1 MHIVQVDIDNFKSF
15 SRKTKIPFY
24 EGFAVISGPNG
35 SGKSNII
42 DSILFVLS
50 LSSARSLRAE
60 KLTDLINN
68 ISGKHTA
75 EVTLTFS
82 DETKIRRRIKR
93 TTSGYYSYYYLNERL
108 CPQTDVLA
116 YLSKHGIK
124 PHGYNVVMQGDV
136 TRIMEMSDL
145 DRRRMIDEIAGVAE
159 FDAKKEQALTELEQV
174 RARIEREEL
183 LLADLSVRIGE
194 LKDAREGAVKYQKL
208 QGELDYFR
216 AARQIAQLCELE
228 RQLSTIALAKTDQE
242 TELVRINESVALE
255 THERDCRTEEVRD
268 IDRQISEKSGPE
280 YIKLLADLEAER
292 GNIRVAEQTIGR
304 LKKEKDSNLG
314 SMNGIFIDMKKFENS
329 IADKNK
335 DFHQLQIDR
344 ANLAMEYESQKKVL
358 DQVQELIEKKSKDSE
373 GAQTELIAL
382 MGQIEEKKAERSSIL
397 SERDGII
404 ERSRIRAQES
414 ERMKRQQGQ
423 LFEERTEKQ
432 TEIESLENELAEKQ
446 KEKSVVDK
454 QIGEADRSM
463 MSCRRSLEPVREEI
477 QRLMQKMMRLEAQQ
491 QVSAE
496 SNRAISA
503 VLEMDGVHG
512 TVARLGKVPSEY
524 TTALNVAAGGRLQN
538 VIVDTDQT
546 ASDAIRYLK
555 EERLGRV
562 TFLPLNKIKPPA
574 PLPPVAGNGV
584 VDYAI
589 NLIEFDEEYRNAFS
603 LVLGQTVVVETL
615 EAGRRLM
622 GRFRMV
628 TLDGELLE
636 KAGAMTGGSIRKD
649 IRGFGAAVNKES
661 ASINARLSEL
671 KGEES
676 DLVAAESRNKAVSD
690 GLRSEKREL
699 DASVTKLELM
709 IAECNRRLDAIADEE
724 MSINESLSG
733 LEHDSQEVSAKVA
746 ELETR
751 QDELTDVISGMND
764 RIVEIRSVLDESE
777 FTLLTEKLQ
786 NARRDVDDIKR
797 RLDTKESDLVDVSR
811 ERQYFKKRLEERT
824 ADKDALAAKN
834 AKLDE
839 EIITCSQ
846 QIAAAN
852 GAIAALQE
860 KQKSFTGE
868 LETLRNERAAMQA
881 KVDESQSRLLS
892 LASEIERCR
901 VQIAALDEKAATASA
916 QIEEIR
922 GTVTDEVECMLSV
935 DEIEEGIVTTERAI
949 RKLGAVNML
958 AIEQYDEAVAKSEER
973 MARKD
978 VLSRERE
985 ALLERIES
993 FAQMKF
999 AAFMEA
1005 YTAINMNFQDIFAR
1019 LTMGSGHLVLDNQE
1033 DPFLGG
1039 MTFEVRPRDKEVHRL
1054 NMMSGGEKSLTT
1066 LSFIFAIQ
1074 RYMPAPFYAFDE
1086 VDMSLDGVN
1095 VERISQMVREMCSS
1109 SQFVIVSL
1117 RKPMIEAADRIM
1129 GVTLRPDK
1137 STLVTG
1143 VKTNV

>member
-15 SRKTKIPFY
+15 SKKTKIPFY
-24 EGFAVISGPNG
+24 EGFTVISGPNG

-68 ISGKHTA
+68 VSGKQTA
-75 EVTLTFS
+75 EVTLSFS

-93 TTSGYYSYYYLNERL
+93 TASGYYSYYYLNDRL
-108 CPQTDVLA
+108 CTQTDVLA
-116 YLSKHGIK
+116 YLSKYGIK

-159 FDAKKEQALTELEQV
+159 FDTKKEQALTELEQV

-183 LLADLSVRIGE
+183 LLADLAVRLEE
-194 LKDAREGAVKYQKL
+194 LKEAREGAILYQKL

-216 AARQIAQLCELE
+216 AARMVAQLREKE
-228 RQLSTIALAKTDQE
+228 RELSTIALAKSDQE
-242 TELVRINESVALE
+242 TELERIAGDISLE
-255 THERDCRTEEVRD
+255 THERECRMEEVRE

-292 GNIRVAEQTIGR
+292 GNIRVAEQTISR
-304 LKKEKDSNLG
+304 LKKEKDTNLS
-314 SMNGIFIDMKKFENS
+314 SMNNIFVDMKRFQNS
-329 IADKNK
+329 IDDKNK
-335 DFHQLQIDR
+335 ESRQLQIDR
-344 ANLAMEYESQKKVL
+344 ANLAMEFESQKKVL
-358 DQVQELIEKKSKDSE
+358 LKAEELVQKKSKDSE
-373 GAQTELIAL
+373 GAQAELLTL
-382 MGQIEEKKAERSSIL
+382 MEQIETKKSERSDIL

-414 ERMKRQQGQ
+414 ERMKRQQTQ
-423 LFEERTEKQ
+423 LMGERQGKEEEISRLESALADKQ
-432 TEIESLENELAEKQ
+432 SER
-446 KEKSVVDK
+446 SVFDK

-477 QRLMQKMMRLEAQQ
+477 QRLTQKLMRLEAQQ

-503 VLEMDGVHG
+503 VLEMNGVYG
-512 TVARLGKVPSEY
+512 TIARLGKVPSEY
-524 TTALNVAAGGRLQN
+524 TTALNIAAGGRLHN
-538 VIVDTDQT
+538 VVVDSDQT

-562 TFLPLNKIKPPA
+562 TFLPLNKIKPSA

-589 NLIEFDEEYRNAFS
+589 NLIEFDEQYRNAFS
-603 LVLGQTVVVETL
+603 LVFGQTVVVETL

-622 GRFRMV
+622 GKFRMV
-628 TLDGELLE
+628 TLEGELLE
-636 KAGAMTGGSIRKD
+636 KMGAMTGGSIRKD
-649 IRGFGAAVNKES
+649 VRGFGAAVDKES
-661 ASINARLSEL
+661 ASITAKLSEL
-671 KGEES
+671 RSEEQ
-676 DLVAAESRNKAVSD
+676 DLAAAEARNKAVGD
-690 GLRSEKREL
+690 GLRAEKSAV
-699 DASVTKLELM
+699 DAEVTKLELTL
-709 IAECNRRLDAIADEE
+709 AESNRRLDAIADEE
-724 MSINESLSG
+724 VELTAALSSM
-733 LEHDSQEVSAKVA
+733 EHDSAAISTKVA
-746 ELETR
+746 DLEER
-751 QDELTDVISGMND
+751 QDALTEVIQGLNA
-764 RIVEIRSVLDESE
+764 RISEIRQVLDESE
-777 FTLLTEKLQ
+777 FTLLTEQLQ
-786 NARRDVDDIKR
+786 KAKRDVDDIKR
-797 RLDTKESDLVDVSR
+797 RLETKEADLADVNR
-811 ERQYFKKRLEERT
+811 ERQYFKKRLEDLTTE
-824 ADKDALAAKN
+824 KDAIAAKN
-834 AKLDE
+834 ARLDE
-839 EIITCSQ
+839 EIAGCNQ
-846 QIAAAN
+846 QIADART
-852 GAIAALQE
+852 AIGLLE
-860 KQKSFTGE
+860 ERQKSFTGE
-868 LETLRNERAAMQA
+868 LEVLRNERVAMQER
-881 KVDESQSRLLS
+881 VDASQRRLAELS
-892 LASEIERCR
+892 AATERCN
-901 VQIAALDEKAATASA
+901 VQISALNEKAAAVSME
-916 QIEEIR
+916 IEAIR
-922 GTVTDEVECMLSV
+922 GSVTEVECSLSV
-935 DEIEEGIVTTERAI
+935 DEIEDGIATTERAI

-958 AIEQYDEAVAKSEER
+958 AIEQYDEVLKKSEER
-973 MARKD
+973 TARKD

-993 FAQMKF
+993 FAKMKF
-999 AAFMEA
+999 DAFMEA
-1005 YTAINMNFQDIFAR
+1005 YTAINLNFQEIFAR
-1019 LTMGSGHLVLDNQE
+1019 LTMGSGHLTLDNEE

-1086 VDMSLDGVN
+1086 VDMSLDGSN
-1095 VERISQMVREMCSS
+1095 VERISHMVRELCAS

-1129 GVTLRPDK
+1129 GVTIRSDK

-1143 VKTNV
+1143 VKSNNV

>member
-24 EGFAVISGPNG
+24 EGFTVISGPNG

-93 TTSGYYSYYYLNERL
+93 TASGYYSYYYLNERL
-108 CPQTDVLA
+108 CTQTDVLA
-116 YLSKHGIK
+116 YLSKYGIK

-183 LLADLSVRIGE
+183 LLADLAVRIEE

-216 AARQIAQLCELE
+216 AARQVARLRELE
-228 RQLSTIALAKTDQE
+228 RELSTIALAKTDQE
-242 TELVRINESVALE
+242 TELSRIQESVALE
-255 THERDCRTEEVRD
+255 THERDCRAEEVKD

-304 LKKEKDSNLG
+304 LKKEKDSNLS
-314 SMNGIFIDMKKFENS
+314 SMNDIFIDMKKFENS

-335 DFHQLQIDR
+335 DFRQLQIDR

-358 DQVQELIEKKSKDSE
+358 DQVQELMEKKSKDSE

-414 ERMKRQQGQ
+414 ERMRRQQGQ
-423 LFEERTEKQ
+423 LVGERGEKQ
-432 TEIESLENELAEKQ
+432 AEIDVLERELSEKQ
-446 KEKSVVDK
+446 KEKSVFDK
-454 QIGEADRSM
+454 QIGEADRAM

-477 QRLMQKMMRLEAQQ
+477 QRLTQRQMRLEAQQ

-503 VLEMDGVHG
+503 VLEMDGVFG
-512 TVARLGKVPSEY
+512 TIARLGKVPSEY
-524 TTALNVAAGGRLQN
+524 TTALNIAAGGRLQN
-538 VIVDTDQT
+538 VVVDSDQT

-562 TFLPLNKIKPPA
+562 TFLPLNKIKPA
-574 PLPPVAGNGV
+574 SPLPPVAGNGV
-584 VDYAI
+584 VDYAL
-589 NLIEFDEEYRNAFS
+589 NLVEFDEEYRNAFS
-603 LVLGQTVVVETL
+603 LVFGQTVVVETL

-628 TLDGELLE
+628 TLEGELLE

-649 IRGFGAAVNKES
+649 VRGFGAAVDKES
-661 ASINARLSEL
+661 AQIAARLSEL
-671 KGEES
+671 KDEES
-676 DLVAAESRNKAVSD
+676 DLAAAESRNKAVAD
-690 GLRSEKREL
+690 GLRAEKGEL
-699 DASVTKLELM
+699 DAVITRLELT

-724 MSINESLSG
+724 MSITESLSG
-733 LEHDSQEVSAKVA
+733 MEHDAQEVSAKVA
-746 ELETR
+746 ELEIR
-751 QDELTDVISGMND
+751 QDALTDVISGMNA
-764 RIVEIRSVLDESE
+764 RIAEIRSVLDESE

-786 NARRDVDDIKR
+786 KARRDADDIRR
-797 RLDTKESDLVDVSR
+797 RLETKESDLADVNR

-839 EIITCSQ
+839 EISVCTQ
-846 QIAAAN
+846 QIADATT
-852 GAIAALQE
+852 AIAMLE
-860 KQKSFTGE
+860 ERQKSFTGE
-868 LETLRNERAAMQA
+868 LEVLRNERAAVQA
-881 KVDESQSRLLS
+881 RVDESQARLLS
-892 LASEIERCR
+892 LSSDIERCR
-901 VQIAALDEKAATASA
+901 VQIAALDEKAAAVA
-916 QIEEIR
+916 AEVEEIR
-922 GTVTDEVECMLSV
+922 GSVTEDVACTLSV
-935 DEIEEGIVTTERAI
+935 DEIEEGIATTERAI

-973 MARKD
+973 TTRKD

-993 FAQMKF
+993 FARMKF
-999 AAFMEA
+999 DAFMEA
-1005 YTAINMNFQDIFAR
+1005 YNAINTNFQDIFAR
-1019 LTMGSGHLVLDNQE
+1019 LTMGSGHLVLDSPE

-1074 RYMPAPFYAFDE
+1074 HYMPAPFYAFDE
-1086 VDMSLDGVN
+1086 VDMSLDGAN
-1095 VERISQMVREMCSS
+1095 VERISQMVRELCSS

-1129 GVTLRPDK
+1129 GVTIRPDK

>member
-24 EGFAVISGPNG
+24 GGFTVISGPNG

-68 ISGKHTA
+68 TSGKHTA

-93 TTSGYYSYYYLNERL
+93 TASGYYSYYYLNERL
-108 CPQTDVLA
+108 CTQTDVLA
-116 YLSKHGIK
+116 YLSAYGIK

-145 DRRRMIDEIAGVAE
+145 DRRKMIDEIAGVAE
-159 FDAKKEQALTELEQV
+159 FDTKKEQALTELEQV

-183 LLADLSVRIGE
+183 LLADLAVRIEE
-194 LKDAREGAVKYQKL
+194 LKDAREGAIKYQKL

-216 AARQIAQLCELE
+216 AARQVAQLRELE
-228 RQLSTIALAKTDQE
+228 RELSTIALAKTDQE
-242 TELVRINESVALE
+242 TELSRIHESVALE
-255 THERDCRTEEVRD
+255 THERDCRMEEVKD
-268 IDRQISEKSGPE
+268 IDRRISEKSGPE
-280 YIKLLADLEAER
+280 YIKLLADLEVER
-292 GNIRVAEQTIGR
+292 G
-304 LKKEKDSNLG
+304 
-314 SMNGIFIDMKKFENS
+314 KFENS

-335 DFHQLQIDR
+335 DFRQLQIDR

-358 DQVQELIEKKSKDSE
+358 DQVQELMDKKSKDSE

-414 ERMKRQQGQ
+414 ERMKRQQA
-423 LFEERTEKQ
+423 LLVEERAEKQ
-432 TEIESLENELAEKQ
+432 AEIETLEKELSEKQ
-446 KEKSVVDK
+446 KEKSVFDK

-463 MSCRRSLEPVREEI
+463 MSCRRSLEPIREEI
-477 QRLMQKMMRLEAQQ
+477 GRLTQKLMRLEAQQ
-491 QVSAE
+491 QVSGE

-503 VLEMDGVHG
+503 VLEMDGVYG

-524 TTALNVAAGGRLQN
+524 TTALNIAAGGRLQN
-538 VIVDTDQT
+538 VLVDTDQT

-562 TFLPLNKIKPPA
+562 TFLPLNKIKPAA

-584 VDYAI
+584 IDYAL
-589 NLIEFDEEYRNAFS
+589 NLVEFDEEYRNAFS
-603 LVLGQTVVVETL
+603 LVFGQTVVVETL

-649 IRGFGAAVNKES
+649 IRGFGAAVDKES
-661 ASINARLSEL
+661 AQITAKLSEL
-671 KGEES
+671 KSEES
-676 DLVAAESRNKAVSD
+676 DLAAAELRNKAVAD
-690 GLRSEKREL
+690 GLRAEKSDL
-699 DASVTKLELM
+699 DAAITKLELM
-709 IAECNRRLDAIADEE
+709 ITECNRRLDAIADEE
-724 MSINESLSG
+724 MSITESLSG
-733 LEHDSQEVSAKVA
+733 MEHDAQEVSAKVA
-746 ELETR
+746 ELEIR
-751 QDELTDVISGMND
+751 QDELTDSISAMNS
-764 RIVEIRSVLDESE
+764 RIAEIRSVLDESE

-786 NARRDVDDIKR
+786 KARRDADDIKR
-797 RLDTKESDLVDVSR
+797 RLDTKEADLADVNR

-834 AKLDE
+834 LKLDE
-839 EIITCSQ
+839 EIAACNQ
-846 QIAAAN
+846 QIADATS
-852 GAIAALQE
+852 AIAALEERQR
-860 KQKSFTGE
+860 SFTGE
-868 LETLRNERAAMQA
+868 LELLRNERAALQT
-881 KVDESQSRLLS
+881 KVDESQARLLS
-892 LASEIERCR
+892 LSSDIERCR
-901 VQIAALDEKAATASA
+901 VQIAALDEKAAAVSA
-916 QIEEIR
+916 EIEEIR
-922 GTVTDEVECMLSV
+922 GSVSDEIECTLSV
-935 DEIEEGIVTTERAI
+935 DEIEDGIAVTERAI

-973 MARKD
+973 TARKD

-999 AAFMEA
+999 DAFMAA
-1005 YTAINMNFQDIFAR
+1005 YSSINTNFQDIFAR
-1019 LTMGSGHLVLDNQE
+1019 LTMGSGHLVLDNPE

-1086 VDMSLDGVN
+1086 VDMSLDGAN
-1095 VERISQMVREMCSS
+1095 VERISQMVRELSSS

-1129 GVTLRPDK
+1129 GVTIRPDK

>member
-24 EGFAVISGPNG
+24 EGFTVISGPNG

-93 TTSGYYSYYYLNERL
+93 TPSGYYSYYYLNERL
-108 CPQTDVLA
+108 CTQTDVLA
-116 YLSKHGIK
+116 YLSKYGIK

-159 FDAKKEQALTELEQV
+159 FDSKKEQALTELEQV

-183 LLADLSVRIGE
+183 LLADLAARIEE
-194 LKDAREGAVKYQKL
+194 LKEAREGAVKYQKL
-208 QGELDYFR
+208 QAELDYFR
-216 AARQIAQLCELE
+216 AARQVAQLRDLE
-228 RQLSTIALAKTDQE
+228 RELSTIALAKADQE
-242 TELVRINESVALE
+242 TELVRIQESVSLE
-255 THERDCRTEEVRD
+255 THERNCRMEDVKD

-292 GNIRVAEQTIGR
+292 GNIRVADQTIGR
-304 LKKEKDSNLG
+304 LKKEKDANL
-314 SMNGIFIDMKKFENS
+314 SAMNDIFIDMKRFENS
-329 IADKNK
+329 LADKNK
-335 DFHQLQIDR
+335 EFRQLQIDR
-344 ANLAMEYESQKKVL
+344 ANLAMEHEGQKKVF
-358 DQVQELIEKKSKDSE
+358 DQVQELMDKKSKDSE
-373 GAQTELIAL
+373 GAQTELISL
-382 MGQIEEKKAERSSIL
+382 MGQIDDKKAERSTIL

-414 ERMKRQQGQ
+414 ERMKRRCAQ
-423 LFEERTEKQ
+423 LEEERSEKQ
-432 TEIESLENELAEKQ
+432 GEIATFERELSERQ
-446 KEKSVVDK
+446 KEKSVFDK

-463 MSCRRSLEPVREEI
+463 MSCRRSLEPIRGEI
-477 QRLMQKMMRLEAQQ
+477 QQLTQKMMRLEAQQ

-503 VLEMDGVHG
+503 VLEMSGVFG
-512 TVARLGKVPSEY
+512 TIARLGKVPSEY
-524 TTALNVAAGGRLQN
+524 TTALNIAAGGRLQN
-538 VIVDTDQT
+538 VVVDTDQT

-562 TFLPLNKIKPPA
+562 TFLPLNKVKPFA
-574 PLPPVAGNGV
+574 PLPPVAGSGV
-584 VDYAI
+584 IDYAI
-589 NLIEFDEEYRNAFS
+589 NLVEFAEEYRNAFS
-603 LVLGQTVVVETL
+603 LVFGQTVVVETL

-628 TLDGELLE
+628 TLEGELLE
-636 KAGAMTGGSIRKD
+636 KGGAMTGGSLRKD
-649 IRGFGAAVNKES
+649 VHGFGAAVDKES
-661 ASINARLSEL
+661 ASIGAKLSEL
-671 KGEES
+671 RAEES
-676 DLVAAESRNKAVSD
+676 DLAAAELRSKAVSD
-690 GLRSEKREL
+690 GLRAEKSEL
-699 DASVTKLELM
+699 DSAITRLELT
-709 IAECNRRLDAIADEE
+709 ITECNRRLDAIADEE
-724 MSINESLSG
+724 LSLHESLSG
-733 LEHDSQEVSAKVA
+733 MESDAREVSANVA
-746 ELETR
+746 ELEVL
-751 QDELTDVISGMND
+751 QDALTDQITAMND
-764 RIVEIRSVLDESE
+764 RISEIRRVLDESE
-777 FTLLTEKLQ
+777 FTLLAEKLQ
-786 NARRDVDDIKR
+786 KARRDADDVKR
-797 RLDTKESDLVDVSR
+797 RLDTKEADLLDVNR
-811 ERQYFKKRLEERT
+811 DRQYFKKRLDERT

-834 AKLDE
+834 VRLEE
-839 EIITCSQ
+839 EISACNQ
-846 QIAAAN
+846 QIESAKA
-852 GAIAALQE
+852 AIAALE
-860 KQKSFTGE
+860 ERQKSFTGE
-868 LETLRNERAAMQA
+868 LEVLRNERAALQA
-881 KVDESQSRLLS
+881 KVDESQARLLS
-892 LASEIERCR
+892 LTSEIERCR
-901 VQIAALDEKAATASA
+901 VQIAALDERAASVSS

-922 GTVTDEVECMLSV
+922 GTVTSEVECTLSM
-935 DEIEEGIVTTERAI
+935 DEIEEGVATTERAI

-958 AIEQYDEAVAKSEER
+958 AIEQYDDAVSKSAER
-973 MARKD
+973 TARKE

-999 AAFMEA
+999 DAFMEA
-1005 YTAINMNFQDIFAR
+1005 YHAINLNFQDIFAR
-1019 LTMGSGHLVLDNQE
+1019 LTMGSGHLVLDNPE

-1086 VDMSLDGVN
+1086 VDMSLDGAN

-1129 GVTLRPDK
+1129 GVTIRPDK

>member
-24 EGFAVISGPNG
+24 EGFTVISGPNG

-93 TTSGYYSYYYLNERL
+93 TPSGYYSYYYLNERL
-108 CPQTDVLA
+108 CTQTDVLA
-116 YLSKHGIK
+116 YLSKYGIK

-159 FDAKKEQALTELEQV
+159 FDSKKEQALTELEQV

-183 LLADLSVRIGE
+183 LLADLAARIEE
-194 LKDAREGAVKYQKL
+194 LKEAREGAVKYQKL
-208 QGELDYFR
+208 QTELDYFR
-216 AARQIAQLCELE
+216 AARQVAQLRDLE
-228 RQLSTIALAKTDQE
+228 RELSTIALAKTDQE
-242 TELVRINESVALE
+242 TELVRINESVSLE
-255 THERDCRTEEVRD
+255 THERSCRMEDVKD

-292 GNIRVAEQTIGR
+292 GNIRVADQTISR
-304 LKKEKDSNLG
+304 LKKEKDANLS
-314 SMNGIFIDMKKFENS
+314 SMNDIFIDMKRFENS
-329 IADKNK
+329 LADKNK
-335 DFHQLQIDR
+335 ESRQLQIDR
-344 ANLAMEYESQKKVL
+344 ANLAMEHEAQKKIL
-358 DQVQELIEKKSKDSE
+358 DQVQVLMDKKSKDSE
-373 GAQTELIAL
+373 GAQTELISL
-382 MGQIEEKKAERSSIL
+382 MGQIEDQKAERSTIL

-414 ERMKRQQGQ
+414 ERMKRLQTQ
-423 LFEERTEKQ
+423 LLEERAEKQ
-432 TEIESLENELAEKQ
+432 GEIASLERELSEKQ
-446 KEKSVVDK
+446 KEKSVFDK

-463 MSCRRSLEPVREEI
+463 MSCRRSLEPIRGEI
-477 QRLMQKMMRLEAQQ
+477 QQLTQKMMRLEAQQ

-503 VLEMDGVHG
+503 VLEMNGVSG
-512 TVARLGKVPSEY
+512 TIARLGKVPSEY
-524 TTALNVAAGGRLQN
+524 TTALNIAAGGRLHN
-538 VIVDTDQT
+538 VVVDTDQT

-574 PLPPVAGNGV
+574 PLPPVAGSGV

-589 NLIEFDEEYRNAFS
+589 NLVEFDEQYRNAFS
-603 LVLGQTVVVETL
+603 LVFGQTVVVETL

-649 IRGFGAAVNKES
+649 IHGFGAAVDKES
-661 ASINARLSEL
+661 AVIGAKLSAL
-671 KGEES
+671 RAEEA
-676 DLVAAESRNKAVSD
+676 DLTAAESRNKAVAD
-690 GLRSEKREL
+690 GLRSEKSEI
-699 DASVTKLELM
+699 DAAVTKLELT
-709 IAECNRRLDAIADEE
+709 IAEANRRLDAIADEE
-724 MSINESLSG
+724 LSLNESLSG
-733 LEHDSQEVSAKVA
+733 LEHDAKEVSAKVA
-746 ELETR
+746 ELEVR
-751 QDELTDVISGMND
+751 QDALTDQITVMND
-764 RIVEIRSVLDESE
+764 RISEIRKVLDESE

-786 NARRDVDDIKR
+786 KARREADDVKR
-797 RLDTKESDLVDVSR
+797 RLDTKEADLLDVNR
-811 ERQYFKKRLEERT
+811 DRQYFKKRLDERT

-839 EIITCSQ
+839 EISACNQ
-846 QIAAAN
+846 QIENAKS
-852 GAIAALQE
+852 AIAALEE

-868 LETLRNERAAMQA
+868 LEVLRNERAALQA
-881 KVDESQSRLLS
+881 KVDESQARLLS
-892 LASEIERCR
+892 LNSEIERCR
-901 VQIAALDEKAATASA
+901 VQISALDEKAASVSSE
-916 QIEEIR
+916 IEEIR
-922 GTVTDEVECMLSV
+922 GTVTDEVECTLSM
-935 DEIEEGIVTTERAI
+935 DEIEEGMATTERAI

-958 AIEQYDEAVAKSEER
+958 AIEQYDEAVTKSAER
-973 MARKD
+973 TARKD

-993 FAQMKF
+993 FAKMKF
-999 AAFMEA
+999 EAFMEA
-1005 YTAINMNFQDIFAR
+1005 YLAINANFQDIFAR
-1019 LTMGSGHLVLDNQE
+1019 LTMGSGHLVLDSPE

-1086 VDMSLDGVN
+1086 VDMSLDGAN

-1129 GVTLRPDK
+1129 GVTIRPDK

>member
-24 EGFAVISGPNG
+24 GGFTVISGPNG

-68 ISGKHTA
+68 TSGKHTA

-93 TTSGYYSYYYLNERL
+93 TASGYYSYYYLNERL
-108 CPQTDVLA
+108 CTQTDVLA
-116 YLSKHGIK
+116 YLSAYGIK

-145 DRRRMIDEIAGVAE
+145 DRRKMIDEIAGVAE
-159 FDAKKEQALTELEQV
+159 FDTKKEQALTELEQV

-183 LLADLSVRIGE
+183 LLADLAVRIEE
-194 LKDAREGAVKYQKL
+194 LKDAREGAIKYQKL

-216 AARQIAQLCELE
+216 AARQVAQLRELE
-228 RQLSTIALAKTDQE
+228 RELSTIALAKTDQE
-242 TELVRINESVALE
+242 TELSRIHESVALE
-255 THERDCRTEEVRD
+255 THERDCRMEEVKD
-268 IDRQISEKSGPE
+268 IDRRISEKSGPE
-280 YIKLLADLEAER
+280 YIKLLADLE
-292 GNIRVAEQTIGR
+292 
-304 LKKEKDSNLG
+304 
-314 SMNGIFIDMKKFENS
+314 ENS

-335 DFHQLQIDR
+335 DFRQLQIDR

-358 DQVQELIEKKSKDSE
+358 DQVQELMDKKSKDSE

-414 ERMKRQQGQ
+414 ERMKRQQA
-423 LFEERTEKQ
+423 LLVEERAEKQ
-432 TEIESLENELAEKQ
+432 AEIETLEKELSEKQ
-446 KEKSVVDK
+446 KEKSVFDK

-463 MSCRRSLEPVREEI
+463 MSCRRSLEPIREEI
-477 QRLMQKMMRLEAQQ
+477 GHLTQKLMRLEAQQ
-491 QVSAE
+491 QVSGE

-503 VLEMDGVHG
+503 VLEMDGVYG

-524 TTALNVAAGGRLQN
+524 TTALNIAAGGRLQN
-538 VIVDTDQT
+538 VLVDTDQT

-562 TFLPLNKIKPPA
+562 TFLPLNKIKPAA

-584 VDYAI
+584 IDYAL
-589 NLIEFDEEYRNAFS
+589 NLVEFDEEYRNAFS
-603 LVLGQTVVVETL
+603 LVFGQTVVVETL

-649 IRGFGAAVNKES
+649 IRGFGAAVDKES
-661 ASINARLSEL
+661 TQITAKLSEL
-671 KGEES
+671 KSEES
-676 DLVAAESRNKAVSD
+676 DLAAAELRNKAVAD
-690 GLRSEKREL
+690 GLRAEKSDL
-699 DASVTKLELM
+699 DAAITKLELM
-709 IAECNRRLDAIADEE
+709 ITECNRRLDAIADEE
-724 MSINESLSG
+724 MSITESLSG
-733 LEHDSQEVSAKVA
+733 MEHDAQEVSAKVA
-746 ELETR
+746 ELEIR
-751 QDELTDVISGMND
+751 QDELTDSISAMNS
-764 RIVEIRSVLDESE
+764 RIAEIRSVLDESE

-786 NARRDVDDIKR
+786 KARRDADDIKR
-797 RLDTKESDLVDVSR
+797 RLDTKEADLADVNR

-834 AKLDE
+834 LKLDE
-839 EIITCSQ
+839 EIAACNQ
-846 QIAAAN
+846 QIADATS
-852 GAIAALQE
+852 AIAALEERQR
-860 KQKSFTGE
+860 SFTGE
-868 LETLRNERAAMQA
+868 LELLRNERAALQT
-881 KVDESQSRLLS
+881 KVDESQARLLS
-892 LASEIERCR
+892 LSSDIERCR
-901 VQIAALDEKAATASA
+901 VQIAALDEKAAAVSA
-916 QIEEIR
+916 EIEEIR
-922 GTVTDEVECMLSV
+922 GSVSDEIECTLSV
-935 DEIEEGIVTTERAI
+935 DEIEDGIAVTERAI

-973 MARKD
+973 TARKD

-999 AAFMEA
+999 DAFMAA
-1005 YTAINMNFQDIFAR
+1005 YSSINTNFQDIFAR
-1019 LTMGSGHLVLDNQE
+1019 LTMGSGHLVLDNPE

-1086 VDMSLDGVN
+1086 VDMSLDGAN
-1095 VERISQMVREMCSS
+1095 VERISQMVRELSSS

-1129 GVTLRPDK
+1129 GVTIRPDK